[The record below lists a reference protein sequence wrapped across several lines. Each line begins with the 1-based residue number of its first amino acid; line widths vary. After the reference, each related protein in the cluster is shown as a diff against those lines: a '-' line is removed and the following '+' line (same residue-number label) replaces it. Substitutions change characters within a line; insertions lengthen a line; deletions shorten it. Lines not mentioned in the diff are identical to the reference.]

1 MLLLG
6 LLLVLGCATLVM
18 LLFIYLTSETYAK
31 VIRFKDEQFYL
42 DPKTAEKQRFPSIE
56 DESTIWLSVIV
67 PAYNEEKRL
76 PVMLEE
82 CLDYLEKKL
91 KSNPSCTFEVLIVD
105 DGSNDRTTEVGLSY
119 SKKYGCDKVRVLTL
133 STNRGKGGA
142 VRLGML
148 SARGEQLLFADADG
162 ATTFEDI
169 SKLQNNL
176 KELVKDQPMDKT
188 LGLVCGSR
196 AHLEKEAIASRSFF
210 RTVLMKGFHLLVW
223 LFAARSVRDTQC
235 GFKLLTRPTARLCF
249 PNLHI
254 ERWAFDVELI
264 YIAEYMKIPTGEVS
278 VRWMEIEGKKIHAGW
293 RWLWLNRK
301 DFNIFLK
308 YRPQPDNE
316 PVEDILEDE
325 KSEKKKKKKKKKN
338 KDDEAEAEADA
349 PQAPERSEEA
359 DEEEDDKKNKKDK
372 SKKKVDPKKEKKGG
386 PGKKALAAMQ
396 ETLRK
401 IKEEEER
408 IRREE
413 EEAERKAAE
422 EERIREE
429 QERKEQER
437 RELRKQREKEKK
449 ERLKAEGKFLTPK
462 QRAQQARSQASLEEL
477 MYP

>member
-31 VIRFKDEQFYL
+31 VIRFKEEQFYL
-42 DPKTAEKQRFPSIE
+42 DPKTAEKLRFPSIE
-56 DESTIWLSVIV
+56 DESTILLSVIV

-91 KSNPSCTFEVLIVD
+91 NSDPSCTFEVLIVD
-105 DGSNDRTTEVGLSY
+105 DGSNDKTTEVGLSY

-148 SARGEQLLFADADG
+148 SARGKQLLFADADG

-176 KELVKDQPMDKT
+176 KELVKDQPMDKA

-254 ERWAFDVELI
+254 ERW
-264 YIAEYMKIPTGEVS
+264 
-278 VRWMEIEGKKIHAGW
+278 
-293 RWLWLNRK
+293 
-301 DFNIFLK
+301 
-308 YRPQPDNE
+308 
-316 PVEDILEDE
+316 
-325 KSEKKKKKKKKKN
+325 
-338 KDDEAEAEADA
+338 
-349 PQAPERSEEA
+349 
-359 DEEEDDKKNKKDK
+359 
-372 SKKKVDPKKEKKGG
+372 
-386 PGKKALAAMQ
+386 
-396 ETLRK
+396 
-401 IKEEEER
+401 
-408 IRREE
+408 
-413 EEAERKAAE
+413 
-422 EERIREE
+422 
-429 QERKEQER
+429 
-437 RELRKQREKEKK
+437 
-449 ERLKAEGKFLTPK
+449 
-462 QRAQQARSQASLEEL
+462 
-477 MYP
+477 

>member
-278 VRWMEIEGKKIHAGW
+278 VRWMEIEGNRIIFGW

>member
-223 LFAARSVRDTQC
+223 MFAARSVRDTQC

>member
-31 VIRFKDEQFYL
+31 VIRFKEEQFYL
-42 DPKTAEKQRFPSIE
+42 DPKTAEKLRFPSIE
-56 DESTIWLSVIV
+56 DESTILLSVIV

-91 KSNPSCTFEVLIVD
+91 NSDPSCTFEVLIVD
-105 DGSNDRTTEVGLSY
+105 DGSNDKTTEVGLSY
-119 SKKYGCDKVRVLTL
+119 STKYGCDKVRVLTL

-148 SARGEQLLFADADG
+148 SARGKQLLFADADG

-176 KELVKDQPMDKT
+176 IELVKDQPMDKA

-264 YIAEYMKIPTGEVS
+264 YIAEYMNIPTGEVS
-278 VRWMEIEGKKIHAGW
+278 VRWMEIEGSKIVPVW
-293 RWLWLNRK
+293 SWLQMGRDLILMWLR
-301 DFNIFLK
+301 
-308 YRPQPDNE
+308 Y
-316 PVEDILEDE
+316 
-325 KSEKKKKKKKKKN
+325 STG
-338 KDDEAEAEADA
+338 AW
-349 PQAPERSEEA
+349 
-359 DEEEDDKKNKKDK
+359 
-372 SKKKVDPKKEKKGG
+372 KVN
-386 PGKKALAAMQ
+386 M
-396 ETLRK
+396 
-401 IKEEEER
+401 
-408 IRREE
+408 
-413 EEAERKAAE
+413 
-422 EERIREE
+422 
-429 QERKEQER
+429 
-437 RELRKQREKEKK
+437 
-449 ERLKAEGKFLTPK
+449 
-462 QRAQQARSQASLEEL
+462 RSQTSKVK
-477 MYP
+477 

>member
-18 LLFIYLTSETYAK
+18 LLFIYVTSETYAK

-42 DPKTAEKQRFPSIE
+42 DPKTAEKERFPSIE
-56 DESTIWLSVIV
+56 DDSTIWLSVIV

-91 KSNPSCTFEVLIVD
+91 KSNPSCTYEVLIVD

-176 KELVKDQPMDKT
+176 KELVKGQTMDKA

-278 VRWMEIEGKKIHAGW
+278 VRWMEIEGSKIVPVW
-293 RWLWLNRK
+293 SWLQMGRDLILMWLRYSTGAWK
-301 DFNIFLK
+301 VNI
-308 YRPQPDNE
+308 
-316 PVEDILEDE
+316 
-325 KSEKKKKKKKKKN
+325 
-338 KDDEAEAEADA
+338 
-349 PQAPERSEEA
+349 
-359 DEEEDDKKNKKDK
+359 
-372 SKKKVDPKKEKKGG
+372 
-386 PGKKALAAMQ
+386 
-396 ETLRK
+396 
-401 IKEEEER
+401 
-408 IRREE
+408 
-413 EEAERKAAE
+413 
-422 EERIREE
+422 
-429 QERKEQER
+429 
-437 RELRKQREKEKK
+437 
-449 ERLKAEGKFLTPK
+449 
-462 QRAQQARSQASLEEL
+462 RSQTSKVK
-477 MYP
+477 

>member
-6 LLLVLGCATLVM
+6 LLLVLGCAVLVM

-31 VIRFKDEQFYL
+31 VIRFKEEQFYL

-56 DESTIWLSVIV
+56 DESTILLSVIV

-91 KSNPSCTFEVLIVD
+91 NSDPSCTFEVLIVD
-105 DGSNDRTTEVGLSY
+105 DGSNDKTTEVGLSY

-148 SARGEQLLFADADG
+148 SARGKQLLFADADG

-176 KELVKDQPMDKT
+176 KELVKDQRMDKA

-264 YIAEYMKIPTGEVS
+264 YIAEYMNIPTGEVS
-278 VRWMEIEGKKIHAGW
+278 VRWMEIEGSKIVPVW
-293 RWLWLNRK
+293 SWLQMGRDLILMWLR
-301 DFNIFLK
+301 
-308 YRPQPDNE
+308 Y
-316 PVEDILEDE
+316 
-325 KSEKKKKKKKKKN
+325 STG
-338 KDDEAEAEADA
+338 AW
-349 PQAPERSEEA
+349 
-359 DEEEDDKKNKKDK
+359 
-372 SKKKVDPKKEKKGG
+372 KVN
-386 PGKKALAAMQ
+386 M
-396 ETLRK
+396 
-401 IKEEEER
+401 
-408 IRREE
+408 
-413 EEAERKAAE
+413 
-422 EERIREE
+422 
-429 QERKEQER
+429 
-437 RELRKQREKEKK
+437 
-449 ERLKAEGKFLTPK
+449 
-462 QRAQQARSQASLEEL
+462 RSQTSKVK
-477 MYP
+477 

>member
-223 LFAARSVRDTQC
+223 MFAARSVRDTQC

-278 VRWMEIEGKKIHAGW
+278 VRWMEIEGNRIIFGW

>member
-31 VIRFKDEQFYL
+31 VIRFKEEKFFL
-42 DPKTAEKQRFPSIE
+42 DPNTAEKQRFPSIE

-76 PVMLEE
+76 PVMLDE

-91 KSNPSCTFEVLIVD
+91 KSNPSCTYEVLIVD
-105 DGSNDRTTEVGLSY
+105 DGSTDNTTELGLGY
-119 SKKYGCDKVRVLTL
+119 SKTFGSDKVRVLTL
-133 STNRGKGGA
+133 SNNRGKGGA

-176 KELVKDQPMDKT
+176 KELVKGQPIDKA

-278 VRWMEIEGKKIHAGW
+278 VRWMEIEGSKIVPVW
-293 RWLWLNRK
+293 SWLQMGRDLILMWLRYSTGAWKVNM
-301 DFNIFLK
+301 
-308 YRPQPDNE
+308 RP
-316 PVEDILEDE
+316 LT
-325 KSEKKKKKKKKKN
+325 
-338 KDDEAEAEADA
+338 
-349 PQAPERSEEA
+349 
-359 DEEEDDKKNKKDK
+359 
-372 SKKKVDPKKEKKGG
+372 SKME
-386 PGKKALAAMQ
+386 
-396 ETLRK
+396 
-401 IKEEEER
+401 
-408 IRREE
+408 
-413 EEAERKAAE
+413 
-422 EERIREE
+422 
-429 QERKEQER
+429 
-437 RELRKQREKEKK
+437 
-449 ERLKAEGKFLTPK
+449 
-462 QRAQQARSQASLEEL
+462 
-477 MYP
+477 

>member
-31 VIRFKDEQFYL
+31 VIRFKEEQFYL
-42 DPKTAEKQRFPSIE
+42 DPKTAEKLRFPSIE
-56 DESTIWLSVIV
+56 DESTILLSVIV

-91 KSNPSCTFEVLIVD
+91 NSDPSCTFEVLIVD
-105 DGSNDRTTEVGLSY
+105 DGSNDKTTEVGLSY

-148 SARGEQLLFADADG
+148 SARGKQLLFADADG

-176 KELVKDQPMDKT
+176 IELVKDQPMDKA

-264 YIAEYMKIPTGEVS
+264 YIAEYMNIPTGEVS
-278 VRWMEIEGKKIHAGW
+278 VRWMEIEGSKIVPVW
-293 RWLWLNRK
+293 SWLQMGRDLILMWLR
-301 DFNIFLK
+301 
-308 YRPQPDNE
+308 Y
-316 PVEDILEDE
+316 
-325 KSEKKKKKKKKKN
+325 STG
-338 KDDEAEAEADA
+338 AW
-349 PQAPERSEEA
+349 
-359 DEEEDDKKNKKDK
+359 
-372 SKKKVDPKKEKKGG
+372 KVN
-386 PGKKALAAMQ
+386 M
-396 ETLRK
+396 
-401 IKEEEER
+401 
-408 IRREE
+408 
-413 EEAERKAAE
+413 
-422 EERIREE
+422 
-429 QERKEQER
+429 
-437 RELRKQREKEKK
+437 
-449 ERLKAEGKFLTPK
+449 
-462 QRAQQARSQASLEEL
+462 RSQTSKVK
-477 MYP
+477 

>member
-6 LLLVLGCATLVM
+6 LLLVLGCATLMM

-42 DPKTAEKQRFPSIE
+42 DPKTAEKHRFPSIE

-82 CLDYLEKKL
+82 CLDYLERKL

-133 STNRGKGGA
+133 SPNRGKGGA

-148 SARGEQLLFADADG
+148 SARGKQLLFADADG

-169 SKLQNNL
+169 SKLQHNL
-176 KELVKDQPMDKT
+176 EELVKDQPMDKT

-278 VRWMEIEGKKIHAGW
+278 VRWMEIEGKLITPDICW
-293 RWLWLNRK
+293 PQNLK
-301 DFNIFLK
+301 DVFILALSYVVDDGVCLK
-308 YRPQPDNE
+308 PDNE

-338 KDDEAEAEADA
+338 KDDEAEAEAEA

-359 DEEEDDKKNKKDK
+359 NEEHDDKKNKKDK

-401 IKEEEER
+401 IKVK
-408 IRREE
+408 ITKKMILVQILN
-413 EEAERKAAE
+413 ACL
-422 EERIREE
+422 
-429 QERKEQER
+429 
-437 RELRKQREKEKK
+437 LRKRKNV
-449 ERLKAEGKFLTPK
+449 
-462 QRAQQARSQASLEEL
+462 
-477 MYP
+477 

>member
-6 LLLVLGCATLVM
+6 LLLVLGCAVLVM

-31 VIRFKDEQFYL
+31 VIRFKEEQFYL
-42 DPKTAEKQRFPSIE
+42 DPKTAEKLRFPSIE
-56 DESTIWLSVIV
+56 DESTILLSVIV

-91 KSNPSCTFEVLIVD
+91 NSDPSCTFEVLIVD
-105 DGSNDRTTEVGLSY
+105 DGSNDKTTEVGLSY

-148 SARGEQLLFADADG
+148 SARGKQLLFADADG

-176 KELVKDQPMDKT
+176 KELVKDQPMDKA

-264 YIAEYMKIPTGEVS
+264 YIAEYMNIPTGEVS
-278 VRWMEIEGKKIHAGW
+278 VRWMEIEGSKIVPVW
-293 RWLWLNRK
+293 SWLQMGRDLILMWLR
-301 DFNIFLK
+301 
-308 YRPQPDNE
+308 Y
-316 PVEDILEDE
+316 
-325 KSEKKKKKKKKKN
+325 STG
-338 KDDEAEAEADA
+338 AW
-349 PQAPERSEEA
+349 
-359 DEEEDDKKNKKDK
+359 
-372 SKKKVDPKKEKKGG
+372 KVN
-386 PGKKALAAMQ
+386 M
-396 ETLRK
+396 
-401 IKEEEER
+401 
-408 IRREE
+408 
-413 EEAERKAAE
+413 
-422 EERIREE
+422 
-429 QERKEQER
+429 
-437 RELRKQREKEKK
+437 
-449 ERLKAEGKFLTPK
+449 
-462 QRAQQARSQASLEEL
+462 RSQTSKVK
-477 MYP
+477 